1 MTTESGPADADIPR
15 DLAHRKGGNTVDARE
30 SSAPHAHPLTEEQD
44 YTVDTHYSARFRTF
58 GHSHQLPIAP
68 RATTG
73 NENEVAPG
81 LFSRQ

>member
-1 MTTESGPADADIPR
+1 MTAESGPAGADIPR
-15 DLAHRKGGNTVDARE
+15 DLAHRKGGNTVDTTE
-30 SSAPHAHPLTEEQD
+30 SSAAHAHPLTEDED
-44 YTVDTHYSARFRTF
+44 DTVDTHYSARFHTF

-73 NENEVAPG
+73 DENEVAPG